1 MLITTTIRL
10 LQRQTREPY
19 RSCRQPVT
27 DHVLAVTGRHVHARW
42 QCLRAG
48 PVWLMAVR
56 AEKDVKH
63 RKSKTL
69 LINCSS
75 RSFSKNAL

>member
-1 MLITTTIRL
+1 MNNVDIRL
-10 LQRQTREPY
+10 LQRQPSQPY
-19 RSCRQPVT
+19 RSSRHVS
-27 DHVLAVTGRHVHARW
+27 DHVLAVTGRHVHAGG

-63 RKSKTL
+63 RKSNTL